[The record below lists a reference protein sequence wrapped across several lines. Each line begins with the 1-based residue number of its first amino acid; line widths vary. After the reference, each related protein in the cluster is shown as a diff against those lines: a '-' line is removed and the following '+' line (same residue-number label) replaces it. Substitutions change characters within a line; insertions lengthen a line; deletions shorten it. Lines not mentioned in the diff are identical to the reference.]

1 MTPPLSAWQKLNELP
16 QPSPDENGD
25 EKSINFALIESC
37 GIIRFS
43 GADAKDFVQNQFTND
58 VTLADNQQAQLTGYC
73 NAKGRLL
80 GLFLLFTVNDDYL
93 AICNR
98 ELIAGLLKRLRM
110 FVMRSKVTIEDLSD
124 DWAIAG
130 LWGSDSGEFL
140 TEMGFSL
147 ATDSSGIATTTHA
160 SSVTTLPAQ
169 FAQPAFRLIGPQE
182 ALAELLCH
190 QPEARTEEN
199 QWDRLMISAG
209 EPQLTGNTTESFI
222 PQMINL
228 DLINGVSFQKGCYPG
243 QEIVA
248 RTRYLGKLK
257 KRMFQFVAPCGGIEP
272 GDPIHAQGDE
282 QSVGTVVSV
291 ATLDNQQS
299 QLLAVVRISALESP
313 LLVRDTGPL
322 IQLPLPYP
330 VLETPEET

>member
-1 MTPPLSAWQKLNELP
+1 MTPPLSAWQRLNELP
-16 QPSPDENGD
+16 QPPSNKNGH
-25 EKSINFALIESC
+25 EQSINFALIESC
-37 GIIRFS
+37 GVIRFS
-43 GADAKDFVQNQFTND
+43 GVDARDFLQNQLTND
-58 VTLADNQQAQLTGYC
+58 VTLVDNQQAQLTGYC

-80 GLFLLFTVNDDYL
+80 GLFLLFTVDDGYL
-93 AICNR
+93 AICHR
-98 ELIAGLLKRLRM
+98 ALIAGLLKRLRM

-124 DWAIAG
+124 EWAITG
-130 LWGSDSGEFL
+130 LWGSDSAEFL
-140 TEMGFSL
+140 TKMGFAL
-147 ATDSSGIATTTHA
+147 ASDTAGTATQA
-160 SSVTTLPAQ
+160 SSITTLPAQ
-169 FAQPAFRLIGPQE
+169 FGQPAFRLVGPRE

-190 QPEARTEEN
+190 QPEARTEEH
-199 QWDRLMISAG
+199 QWDLLMISAG
-209 EPQLTGNTTESFI
+209 EPQLTANTTESFI

-257 KRMFQFVAPCGGIEP
+257 KRMFQFVAPCSGIEP

-291 ATLDNQQS
+291 AALDHQQS

-313 LLVRDTGPL
+313 LSVRDTGPL
-322 IQLPLPYP
+322 TQLPLPYP
-330 VLETPEET
+330 VLETSEET